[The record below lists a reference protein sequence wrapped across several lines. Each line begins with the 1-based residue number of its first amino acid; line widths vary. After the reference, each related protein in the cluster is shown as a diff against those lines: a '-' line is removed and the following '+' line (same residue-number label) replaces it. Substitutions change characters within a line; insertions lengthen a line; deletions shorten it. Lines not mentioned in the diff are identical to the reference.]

1 MSIIGLDLAGL
12 ETRPTGFCLL
22 SGMKAETTMLYTN
35 DEVIRKTEENKPRVI
50 VIDAPLSL
58 PAGRKSLDDRQGDHL
73 RESERELLKHGIK
86 LFPVT
91 LGPMKKL
98 AKRGIYIRGIFESK
112 LYTVI
117 EAYPGGAQDVL
128 RIPRK
133 KYGTDKLK
141 AGLERLGIEGLK
153 DGLSDHELDAAT
165 CAFVGRLFLEGKSIT
180 YGAPGQG
187 IVMPKGE
194 KQNQTK
200 SRRKITAKSSLQ
212 TES

>member
-22 SGMKAETTMLYTN
+22 SGMKAETTVLYTN
-35 DEVIRKTEENKPRVI
+35 DEVLRKTEENNPLI
-50 VIDAPLSL
+50 IAIDAPLSL

-86 LFPVT
+86 VFPVT
-91 LGPMKKL
+91 LGPMRKL

-112 LYTVI
+112 HYTVI
-117 EAYPGGAQDVL
+117 EAYPGGAQDIL

-153 DGLSDHELDAAT
+153 DELSDHELDAAT
-165 CAFVGRLFLEGKSIT
+165 CAFVGKLFLEGKSIT

-200 SRRKITAKSSLQ
+200 SRRKITAKISLQ

>member
-1 MSIIGLDLAGL
+1 
-12 ETRPTGFCLL
+12 
-22 SGMKAETTMLYTN
+22 
-35 DEVIRKTEENKPRVI
+35 
-50 VIDAPLSL
+50 
-58 PAGRKSLDDRQGDHL
+58 LDDRQGDHL
-73 RESERELLKHGIK
+73 RESERELLRHGIK

-91 LGPMKKL
+91 LGPMRKL

-112 LYTVI
+112 RYTVI
-117 EAYPGGAQDVL
+117 EAYPGGAQDIL

-165 CAFVGRLFLEGKSIT
+165 CAFVGKLFLEGKSIT
-180 YGAPGQG
+180 YGAPGKG

-194 KQNQTK
+194 KAVSNQIKKKHTCK
-200 SRRKITAKSSLQ
+200 K
-212 TES
+212 